1 MIGLEIMIVVLLLI
15 ILFIVLTGHIYIVAQ
30 PNVQPIPIPIPIPEP
45 KPKPT
50 PKSDKKIGGCEG
62 TRYGCCPY
70 SEIPKLN
77 EIGSNCPVGQR

>member
-1 MIGLEIMIVVLLLI
+1 MVGLEIMIVVLLLV

-30 PNVQPIPIPIPIPEP
+30 PNIQPIPTPPQPMPQP
-45 KPKPT
+45 KPKPNQLL
-50 PKSDKKIGGCEG
+50 GGCEG

-77 EIGSNCPVGQR
+77 EIGSNCKYQN

>member
-1 MIGLEIMIVVLLLI
+1 MVGLEIMIVVLLLV

-30 PNVQPIPIPIPIPEP
+30 PNIQPTPTPPQPTPQP
-45 KPKPT
+45 KPKPNQL
-50 PKSDKKIGGCEG
+50 IGGCEG

-77 EIGSNCPVGQR
+77 EIGSNCRYQN